1 MAALS
6 QIQGV
11 GRSGMDRTG
20 LALQRL
26 GINALT
32 GRVAACLARIRV
44 RQRGSLGYVHLV
56 LADLDHIAG
65 EQNFGVYFAAVDK
78 SAMHAAAVTH
88 GQNSDAKPVF
98 VFELRVMAA
107 YLHFLQHD
115 IAARISAYSDTTIMK
130 NNGGDS

>member
-20 LALQRL
+20 LALQPFAVK
-26 GINALT
+26 ALA
-32 GRVAACLARIRV
+32 GRVAACLAGIRIRE
-44 RQRGSLGYVHLV
+44 RRSLGHVHLV

-98 VFELRVMAA
+98 VFKLRVMAA

-115 IAARISAYSDTTIMK
+115 IAARISTYSDTTIMK